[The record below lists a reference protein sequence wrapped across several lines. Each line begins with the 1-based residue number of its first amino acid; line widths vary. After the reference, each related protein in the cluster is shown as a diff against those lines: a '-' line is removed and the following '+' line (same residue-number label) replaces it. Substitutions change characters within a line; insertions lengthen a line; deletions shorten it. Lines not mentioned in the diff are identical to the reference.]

1 MEEVIALSSI
11 STIKVVHM
19 SMSKLT
25 NSFRKTKSS
34 KKLRGSKSL
43 LDVGDMA
50 PDFEL
55 RDEKGVVHKLSS
67 FRGRRVMLSF
77 YRFAS

>member
-1 MEEVIALSSI
+1 
-11 STIKVVHM
+11 M
-19 SMSKLT
+19 SMSKLS

-34 KKLRGSKSL
+34 IKLKGDKAL
-43 LDVGDMA
+43 LDVGDVA

-55 RDEKGVVHKLSS
+55 RDENGVIHKLSS